1 MLTRRQF
8 TLTAAAAFGGA
19 GAGAGFAAELGEDG
33 LHKQP
38 WFLDSFLELGDD
50 LAQAADQGRH
60 LMILYEQNGCP
71 YCRELHEV
79 NFARPALSDYIKAHY
94 DVIQLDMFGAREV
107 LDFDGQA
114 HEERDLAAKWGVNF
128 TPTTILMHNS
138 NAGAESLGAAQS
150 FRMPGYLKPFHYLA
164 SLEFVA
170 ERKFEEQTFQRYL
183 QDKFAALEAEGLD
196 PDVW

>member
-1 MLTRRQF
+1 
-8 TLTAAAAFGGA
+8 
-19 GAGAGFAAELGEDG
+19 
-33 LHKQP
+33 
-38 WFLDSFLELGDD
+38 
-50 LAQAADQGRH
+50 
-60 LMILYEQNGCP
+60 MILYEQNGCP

-79 NFARPALSDYIKAHY
+79 NFARSELSDYIKAHY

-114 HEERDLAAKWGVNF
+114 LEERDLAAKWGVNF

-138 NAGAESLGAAQS
+138 NAGAVSVSAAQS
-150 FRMPGYLKPFHYLA
+150 FRMPGYLKPFHYLS

-183 QDKFAALEAEGLD
+183 QDKFAELEAQGID

>member
-8 TLTAAAAFGGA
+8 TLTAAAAFGA
-19 GAGAGFAAELGEDG
+19 AGAGFAAELGEDG

-107 LDFDGQA
+107 LDFDWQA
-114 HEERDLAAKWGVNF
+114 HEERNLAAKWGVNF

-138 NAGAESLGAAQS
+138 NAGAESLSAAQS